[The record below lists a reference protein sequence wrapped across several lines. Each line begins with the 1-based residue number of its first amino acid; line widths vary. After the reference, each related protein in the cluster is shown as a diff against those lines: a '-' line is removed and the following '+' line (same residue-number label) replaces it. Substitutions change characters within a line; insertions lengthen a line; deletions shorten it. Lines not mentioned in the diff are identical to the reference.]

1 MNATLISNLKNLSQR
16 ERYVYPLPN
25 GNELQVIRLSE
36 NLFQFRIEDN
46 YRSYIAPLILGYM
59 TSNENLYFIPFFYW
73 KPILRWGLGGSIL
86 FYIFQLIFLRNN
98 LKDADPFIFSITPL
112 MFTIA
117 IQLFL
122 MLIFFIRITRSLYV
136 SELNK

>member
-1 MNATLISNLKNLSQR
+1 MNARIVSNIKKLSQR
-16 ERYVYPLPN
+16 ERHVYPLPN
-25 GNELQVIRLSE
+25 GNELQVNRLNK

-46 YRSYIAPLILGYM
+46 YKSYIAPLILGYVS
-59 TSNENLYFIPFFYW
+59 SNESLYFIPFFYW

-86 FYIFQLIFLRNN
+86 FYIFQFIFLRNH
-98 LKDADPFIFSITPL
+98 LKGADQFIFSITPL

-117 IQLFL
+117 VQLFL
-122 MLIFFIRITRSLYV
+122 MLIFFIRITRSLFA